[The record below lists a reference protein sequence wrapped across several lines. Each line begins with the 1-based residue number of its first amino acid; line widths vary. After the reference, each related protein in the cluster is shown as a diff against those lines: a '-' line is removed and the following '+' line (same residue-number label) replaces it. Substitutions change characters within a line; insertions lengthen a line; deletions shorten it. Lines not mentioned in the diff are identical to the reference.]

1 MSELKFNR
9 VNNEKYNT
17 TSINIEHAF
26 LTLHENYEVVKIEK
40 TKWHYRKTVIQ
51 LNQPD
56 LCDLIKLW
64 EIEVNGYL
72 KSEGIEPVKILY
84 GNKIYPKTL
93 LYNTKKTR
101 ISYIKLKNIWVND
114 KNMPFLQLWLE

>member
-1 MSELKFNR
+1 M
-9 VNNEKYNT
+9 
-17 TSINIEHAF
+17 
-26 LTLHENYEVVKIEK
+26 
-40 TKWHYRKTVIQ
+40 
-51 LNQPD
+51 NQPD

-72 KSEGIEPVKILY
+72 KSEGIEPLKILY
-84 GNKIYPKTL
+84 SNKNYPKIL

-101 ISYIKLKNIWVND
+101 IIYIKLKGIWVND

>member
-1 MSELKFNR
+1 M
-9 VNNEKYNT
+9 
-17 TSINIEHAF
+17 
-26 LTLHENYEVVKIEK
+26 
-40 TKWHYRKTVIQ
+40 
-51 LNQPD
+51 NQPD

-72 KSEGIEPVKILY
+72 KSEGIEPLKILY
-84 GNKIYPKTL
+84 SNKIYPKIL

-101 ISYIKLKNIWVND
+101 IISIKLKGIWVND